1 MITPDLLSKM
11 TATLAQNKTV
21 QVLKLTGTGMRKAE
35 EELIQYPVMKQFI
48 KHFLLGVS
56 GSITLERVELDFLP
70 WLSGC
75 ITCELT

>member
-11 TATLAQNKTV
+11 TAALAQNTTV
-21 QVLKLTGTGMRKAE
+21 QVLKLTKTRMRKAE
-35 EELIQYPVMKQFI
+35 GELAQYPVVKKFI
-48 KHFLLGVS
+48 KHLLLGVS

-75 ITCELT
+75 ITRELT